1 MVFSLSEMEEV
12 SSVNMHDESNSL
24 NAVSETES
32 TGWSESESEPD
43 EEMKSDGQKISK
55 RAFVSL
61 FHYMLQKKDLTGK
74 INTDMDTLLAQFQ
87 KNFLIQ
93 NLLPKLK
100 FYKEF
105 MKEYQNNLRDLQRNK
120 VMAF

>member
-12 SSVNMHDESNSL
+12 SSVNMHDESNSS

-55 RAFVSL
+55 RAFISL